1 MNIHV
6 LLCGDAFTGPA
17 LPRGSYERLAQ
28 MLYPV
33 QSAKLECTKKMT
45 RGFYQYAV
53 RHCLFAV
60 THRIRSGGED
70 RPYNYPS
77 RLGPVCLSLLLIAC
91 VSSLLHSLS
100 SLITHTSH
108 VQRTP
113 ANGWGHPSSIRL
125 SQLERRRKHLH
136 RPSRLVHS
144 KPCFLRRCGPVEC
157 CSQPGEVGDAE
168 ERLDG

>member
-1 MNIHV
+1 VNIHV

-33 QSAKLECTKKMT
+33 QRAKLECTKKMT

-70 RPYNYPS
+70 RPYQLPVSSRS
-77 RLGPVCLSLLLIAC
+77 RLSVTSPDRMRIIPLAFLVIP
-91 VSSLLHSLS
+91 HH
-100 SLITHTSH
+100 TH
-108 VQRTP
+108 Q
-113 ANGWGHPSSIRL
+113 
-125 SQLERRRKHLH
+125 
-136 RPSRLVHS
+136 
-144 KPCFLRRCGPVEC
+144 PC
-157 CSQPGEVGDAE
+157 STHPGEWVGPP
-168 ERLDG
+168 